1 MTRFPLLPAAI
12 GLLAIVGAAAPAAA
26 QRVHYARSYGVDDI
40 VVYGTPRLPDEV
52 TSASQRVS
60 YDDLHL
66 QYPEDRRELR
76 RRVELSADYV
86 CDALGEDDG
95 PSSSLLSTCRDV
107 AIRDAMR
114 QVRSIE
120 ARYAW
125 EDRRYGDREYSDRAP
140 SHVWLPEREW

>member
-1 MTRFPLLPAAI
+1 MRVPVVSAVI
-12 GLLAIVGAAAPAAA
+12 GLAVLAGVATPASA
-26 QRVHYARSYGVDDI
+26 QRLHYPRSYSVDDI
-40 VVYGTPRLPDEV
+40 VVYGTPRLPEGV

-60 YDDLHL
+60 YSDLHL

-86 CDALGEDDG
+86 CDALGEDDR
-95 PSSSLLSTCRDV
+95 SSGMLAGCRDV
-107 AIRDAMR
+107 AVRDAMR

-125 EDRRYGDREYSDRAP
+125 EDRRYGGEREYSDRVP
-140 SHVWLPEREW
+140 SHVMLPSREW

>member
-1 MTRFPLLPAAI
+1 MRFPFVSAAI
-12 GLLAIVGAAAPAAA
+12 GLLAIAGAAPASAHQIQYPRDYSA
-26 QRVHYARSYGVDDI
+26 DDI

-60 YDDLHL
+60 YADLHL

-76 RRVELSADYV
+76 RRVSLSADYV
-86 CDALGEDDG
+86 CDALGEDDRA
-95 PSSSLLSTCRDV
+95 SSSLLSTCRDV
-107 AIRDAMR
+107 AIRDALR

-125 EDRRYGDREYSDRAP
+125 EDRRYGDRAYSDRAP
-140 SHVWLPEREW
+140 SHVWLPSREW